1 MNTLI
6 ITLLIISQIANF
18 YLLFKRIKP
27 KIIKT
32 DGVVLK
38 PIAKELKYTDLDPD
52 FNTVYDVLK
61 SIKIEGWELDFE
73 DKFSI
78 NNNSYTLNFKSHNNN
93 IRVRSRISVYNRE
106 DRDIFLSFYI
116 NTDGCSIRI
125 DTESP
130 IKNDIIIFLW
140 DYILEYHENKRA
152 ESKVYYESGIEKI
165 SYNLKTLNRS
175 RKLEEI
181 L

>member
-1 MNTLI
+1 M
-6 ITLLIISQIANF
+6 
-18 YLLFKRIKP
+18 
-27 KIIKT
+27 
-32 DGVVLK
+32 
-38 PIAKELKYTDLDPD
+38 KY
-52 FNTVYDVLK
+52 LK
-61 SIKIEGWELDFE
+61 SINEF
-73 DKFSI
+73 
-78 NNNSYTLNFKSHNNN
+78 NSNVSKPCRMGYDNEET
-93 IRVRSRISVYNRE
+93 
-106 DRDIFLSFYI
+106 DIFLSFYI

-165 SYNLKTLNRS
+165 SSNLKTLNRS